1 MFSGVYRAINPALLA
16 TANDAYRIVAYA
28 CLVLAAGFAINW
40 VRFYRRYNTSRK
52 SGDPSYWGFSSYM
65 KKSTN
70 TAKAIKQRIDM
81 GESPPT
87 GYESWNDY
95 YVNTF
100 PVSTQWQSL
109 WKYHLQAG
117 FAIVGLLA
125 ALRLW
130 GLGAQHGPATP
141 TVTSTP
147 TVTAIFPSSE
157 CVNTANSSTDQVA
170 IDGTHLTSSAT
181 VRFGSR
187 SATVVTMLGSSLIVA
202 PPFALPGTI
211 VYVTVTTKTGTST
224 KTSSAKFTYGVC

>member
-52 SGDPSYWGFSSYM
+52 SGDPSYWSFSVG
-65 KKSTN
+65 TR
-70 TAKAIKQRIDM
+70 AKTVRAMRQRRDL

-87 GYESWNDY
+87 GYESWDAY
-95 YVNTF
+95 FVK
-100 PVSTQWQSL
+100 VLADSTQRVILLRS
-109 WKYHLQAG
+109 HAQAF
-117 FAIVGLLA
+117 FAITAMLSSLSILA
-125 ALRLW
+125 F
-130 GLGAQHGPATP
+130 GAQHGPATP